1 MSLTPSWFGYE
12 FPKLCLQSG
21 VADIFPQ
28 EPAWE
33 KVVDAFYVGIWTGLK
48 SLCFPKV
55 WKRSEAELET
65 GGSQGNNRW
74 RGESLGS
81 PGAGHAMEKH
91 SSLRRCISRKRC
103 ISSAVINRVQQFKSI
118 SDKSIL
124 DSSLDS
130 HC

>member
-1 MSLTPSWFGYE
+1 MPSWFGYE
-12 FPKLCLQSG
+12 YPKLCLQLG

-33 KVVDAFYVGIWTGLK
+33 KVVDVFHVGIWTGLK
-48 SLCFPKV
+48 SLRFPKV

-65 GGSQGNNRW
+65 GGSQGTMQQQPD
-74 RGESLGS
+74 GKGKV
-81 PGAGHAMEKH
+81 GHAVEKH

-103 ISSAVINRVQQFKSI
+103 TSSAVTNRVQQFKSI
-118 SDKSIL
+118 NEKSIL
-124 DSSLDS
+124 DLSLNS